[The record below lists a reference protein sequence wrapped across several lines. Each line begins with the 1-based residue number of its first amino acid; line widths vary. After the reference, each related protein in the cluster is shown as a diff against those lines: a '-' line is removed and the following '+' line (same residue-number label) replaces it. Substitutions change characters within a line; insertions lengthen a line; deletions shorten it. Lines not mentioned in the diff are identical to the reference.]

1 MGSGRLRCAAQ
12 GADRGADA
20 VNAPNVITLGRLLLV
35 PITIWL
41 ILVHEVAA
49 AFWVFAAAAL
59 SDGIDGFIAKRFDQV
74 SDLGRFLD
82 PLADKVLL
90 VSVFIALGQQGYLP
104 SWLVILV
111 VSRDILIV
119 GAFLFSFTAGFP
131 FSRTPS
137 FLGKTTTTGQ
147 LVLAGVVL
155 AGAGLDWQIGGVE
168 LVLTYGVAAA
178 TIMSG
183 GIYLVQWARTTGRAE
198 DLR

>member
-1 MGSGRLRCAAQ
+1 M
-12 GADRGADA
+12 
-20 VNAPNVITLGRLLLV
+20 NAPNVITLGRLLLV

-41 ILVHEVAA
+41 ILVGEPSA

-119 GAFLFSFTAGFP
+119 GAFLLSFTTGLP
-131 FSRTPS
+131 FSRSPS
-137 FLGKTTTTGQ
+137 FLSKANTTGQ
-147 LVLAGVVL
+147 LFLAGVVL
-155 AGAGLDWQIGGVE
+155 SRVGLGWQVDGVE
-168 LVLTYGVAAA
+168 MVLIYGVAA
-178 TIMSG
+178 TTVMSG
-183 GIYLVQWARTTGRAE
+183 GIYVVQWAKTSGRTE
-198 DLR
+198 DLG

>member
-1 MGSGRLRCAAQ
+1 MVSGRWRCVAR
-12 GADRGADA
+12 GADRGSNG

-41 ILVHEVAA
+41 ILVGEPSA

-119 GAFLFSFTAGFP
+119 GAFLLSFTTGLP
-131 FSRTPS
+131 FSRSPS
-137 FLGKTTTTGQ
+137 FLSKTNTTGQ
-147 LVLAGVVL
+147 LFLAGVVL
-155 AGAGLDWQIGGVE
+155 SRVGLGWQVDGVE
-168 LVLTYGVAAA
+168 MVLIYGVAA
-178 TIMSG
+178 TTVMSG
-183 GIYLVQWARTTGRAE
+183 GIYVVQWAKTSGRTE
-198 DLR
+198 DLG

>member
-1 MGSGRLRCAAQ
+1 M
-12 GADRGADA
+12 
-20 VNAPNVITLGRLLLV
+20 NAPNVITLGRLLLV
-35 PITIWL
+35 PVTIWL
-41 ILVHEVAA
+41 IVVHEPAA

-74 SDLGRFLD
+74 SELGRFLD

-119 GAFLFSFTAGFP
+119 GAFLLSFTTGLP

-137 FLGKTTTTGQ
+137 LLGKTNTTGQ

-155 AGAGLDWQIGGVE
+155 GRVGLGWAVDGVE
-168 LVLTYGVAAA
+168 ILLIYGVAA
-178 TIMSG
+178 TTVMSG
-183 GIYLVQWARTTGRAE
+183 GIYLVQWAKTTGRAE

>member
-1 MGSGRLRCAAQ
+1 M
-12 GADRGADA
+12 
-20 VNAPNVITLGRLLLV
+20 NAPNVITLGRLLLV
-35 PITIWL
+35 PVTIWL
-41 ILVHEVAA
+41 IVVHEPAA

-74 SDLGRFLD
+74 SELGRFLD

-119 GAFLFSFTAGFP
+119 GAFLLSFTTGLP

-137 FLGKTTTTGQ
+137 LLGKTTTTGQ
-147 LVLAGVVL
+147 LILAGVVL
-155 AGAGLDWQIGGVE
+155 AGAGLGWRVDGFE
-168 LVLTYGVAAA
+168 MVLIYGVAA
-178 TIMSG
+178 TTVMSG
-183 GIYLVQWARTTGRAE
+183 GIYLVQWAKTTGRAE
-198 DLR
+198 GLG

>member
-1 MGSGRLRCAAQ
+1 M
-12 GADRGADA
+12 
-20 VNAPNVITLGRLLLV
+20 NAPNVITLGRLLLV

-41 ILVHEVAA
+41 LVVHEPAA

-59 SDGIDGFIAKRFDQV
+59 SDGIDGFIAKRFDQI

-90 VSVFIALGQQGYLP
+90 VSVFITLGQLGYMP

-119 GAFLFSFTAGFP
+119 GAFLVSASTGVP

-137 FLGKTTTTGQ
+137 LIGKTTTTGQ
-147 LVLAGVVL
+147 LILAGVVL
-155 AGAGLDWQIGGVE
+155 AGVGLGWRIAGVE
-168 LVLTYGVAAA
+168 TALIYGVAAA
-178 TIMSG
+178 TVVSG
-183 GIYLVQWARTTGRAE
+183 GIYMVQWAKTTGRAE
-198 DLR
+198 GLG